1 MAEWN
6 VRVVKT
12 YLKYAEFIVEAD
24 SKEEAEAQINPDSAV
39 TDEDHWSE
47 VEEET
52 YIHPDYTERMD
63 ELFPEDYDNDGEH
76 E

>member
-12 YLKYAEFIVEAD
+12 YFKYAEFIVEAD
-24 SKEEAEAQINPDSAV
+24 SKEEAEAQINADSAV